1 MKRRWLN
8 GWPPGATLAKVNYLR
23 VWRNLCELPEKVG
36 PHSHLP
42 TISQIATH
50 LDCSEGAVRKLFATM
65 CSVKKQRDYARRM
78 VDLEQPLRVRDYL
91 AAIATN
97 APDHEMQRLEMLAR
111 EKPVNG
117 LPTRPGIL
125 IVPES
130 VPPNALPRPMTE
142 GQVKALVGVKIPLGL
157 QRGNKV
163 LLYALDSADLEGR
176 FDITEG
182 EVVMMSLGLWT
193 YLLRSMPTLWKS
205 LELISK
211 PTGDEIEQARDLKA

>member
-1 MKRRWLN
+1 M
-8 GWPPGATLAKVNYLR
+8 NYLR

-36 PHSHLP
+36 PYSHLP
-42 TISQIATH
+42 TIAQIATH
-50 LDCSEGAVRKLFATM
+50 LDCSEGAVRKLFATT

-111 EKPVNG
+111 EKPVADG

-125 IVPES
+125 IIPES
-130 VPPNALPRPMTE
+130 APPNALPRPMTE
-142 GQVKALVGVKIPLGL
+142 SQVKALAGVKIPLGL
-157 QRGNKV
+157 QRGDKV
-163 LLYALDSADLEGR
+163 ILYATDSADLDGR
-176 FDITEG
+176 FDVVQG

-193 YLLRSMPTLWKS
+193 QLLRGIPTLWKS
-205 LELISK
+205 FELISK
-211 PTGDEIEQARDLKA
+211 PTGDEIGQARDLKA